1 MNFSPADRIASFQS
15 YYFGRLG
22 ETIQALRKQGRDI
35 IRLDIGSPDLPP
47 TCEIIETL
55 YQSAKLPTT
64 HGYTMHNGTQKFR
77 NAVVTYLQNRFH
89 IQLDPKSEILAL
101 IGSKEG
107 LFNLSQAILNPGDI
121 VLVPDPG
128 YPVYE
133 AAAKIAGVTVIT
145 MPLLKENEYLP
156 DLQAIPQEIA
166 RKAKMLWLNY
176 PNNPTGAIATQKFY
190 REVIDFAHH
199 NNILLAS
206 DAPYTDVCFDGYIA
220 DSILQMPGAKEVTVE
235 FNSLSKT
242 YNMAGW
248 RVGFAAGNAQVLGY
262 LKTYKSQQDS
272 ANFLPILEAGA
283 YALTSDQ
290 TWLIERNE
298 IYRER
303 RDIIL
308 AGLKA
313 IGLYPNIPKAALY
326 VWSPIPKGFMDS
338 TDFCERCLQEI
349 GVSFAPGILYGNYG
363 EGYFRISFGCST
375 QKIEEAMHRLRTW
388 LLSQV

>member
-15 YYFGRLG
+15 YYFAQLG
-22 ETIQALRKQGRDI
+22 ETIQSLRKQGRDI

-47 TCEIIETL
+47 TGKIIETL
-55 YQSAKLPTT
+55 YQSAKLPTS

-77 NAVVTYLQNRFH
+77 NSVATYLQNRFH
-89 IQLDPKSEILAL
+89 IELDPESEILAL

-128 YPVYE
+128 YPVYS
-133 AAAKIAGVTVIT
+133 AAANIAGATVVT
-145 MPLLKENEYLP
+145 MPLLKENDFLP

-166 RKAKMLWLNY
+166 LKAKMMWLNY
-176 PNNPTGAIATQKFY
+176 PNNPTGAIATPDFY
-190 REVIDFAHH
+190 REAIDFARR

-206 DAPYTDVCFDGYIA
+206 DAPYTDVCFDGYTA
-220 DSILQMPGAKEVTVE
+220 DSILQIPGAKEVTVE

-272 ANFLPILEAGA
+272 ANFLPTLEAGA
-283 YALTSDQ
+283 FALTSDQ
-290 TWLIERNE
+290 SWLNERNE
-298 IYRER
+298 VYRNR

-308 AGLKA
+308 AGLNA
-313 IGLYPNIPKAALY
+313 IGLYPSKPKAALY
-326 VWSPIPKGFMDS
+326 VWSPIPEGFTDS
-338 TDFCERCLQEI
+338 TDFCKRCLQEI
-349 GVSFAPGILYGNYG
+349 GVSFAPGILYGTYG
-363 EGYFRISFGCST
+363 EGYFRISFGCET
-375 QKIEEAMHRLRTW
+375 RRIEEAMHRLQTW
-388 LLSQV
+388 LPSHV